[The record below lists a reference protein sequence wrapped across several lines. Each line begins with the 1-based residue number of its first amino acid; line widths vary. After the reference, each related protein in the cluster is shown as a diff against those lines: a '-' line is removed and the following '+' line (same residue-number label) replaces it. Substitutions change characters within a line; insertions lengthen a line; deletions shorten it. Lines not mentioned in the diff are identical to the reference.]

1 MELKMFNANELNLN
15 FLKEISSEPQLVIIP
30 VNNEYGVIAVVKS
43 LGGGKAACIAFSP
56 ATRLDN
62 PFQGYRP
69 TFLRKMITTDFPMR
83 EGRWTPLEIKNAGAQ
98 TLRSAVTVLLRDFE
112 NLNES
117 AIKEVEM
124 RRPTNASSSPE
135 VSAITFSSPENV
147 QFEKALGHLVGLEFT
162 MARAIAK
169 KQAELIAHAAEV
181 VTPAVISNE
190 THAEAPVEV
199 SVASASV
206 SEPST
211 VSSSQEIRYESIQA
225 TAINPAAS
233 SCRQVQHE
241 SRANQ
246 N

>member
-83 EGRWTPLEIKNAGAQ
+83 EGRWTPLELKNAGAQ

-112 NLNES
+112 KLNES
-117 AIKEVEM
+117 AVKEVEM

-135 VSAITFSSPENV
+135 VSAITYSSPENV
-147 QFEKALGHLVGLEFT
+147 QFEKALSHLVGLEFT

-169 KQAELIAHAAEV
+169 KQAEFLAKAADAAKTTD
-181 VTPAVISNE
+181 VTNE
-190 THAEAPVEV
+190 TQSEAASTQTPVAENSAT
-199 SVASASV
+199 SVAS
-206 SEPST
+206 ET
-211 VSSSQEIRYESIQA
+211 QYQ
-225 TAINPAAS
+225 TAHAS
-233 SCRQVQHE
+233 SEHHVATNQHE
-241 SRANQ
+241 EASANPS
-246 N
+246 

>member
-98 TLRSAVTVLLRDFE
+98 TLRSAVTVLLRDFD

-135 VSAITFSSPENV
+135 VSALTFASPENI
-147 QFEKALGHLVGLEFT
+147 QFEKALAHLLGLEFT

-169 KQAELIAHAAEV
+169 KQAELIAKAVDAAKTAEVSNENQAELHIEASVAQTPVSETVVATNAPAAEY
-181 VTPAVISNE
+181 E
-190 THAEAPVEV
+190 TANA
-199 SVASASV
+199 
-206 SEPST
+206 
-211 VSSSQEIRYESIQA
+211 SSSHSQHHVAPAHQEQA
-225 TAINPAAS
+225 N
-233 SCRQVQHE
+233 
-241 SRANQ
+241 ANQ
-246 N
+246 G